1 MAEARGLKKTGTLGT
16 LVLAKKRGL
25 IPNITPLL
33 DELLA
38 RGFRMHTDLYQALR
52 ALAGES

>member
-1 MAEARGLKKTGTLGT
+1 MAEARGLNKTGTLGT

-38 RGFRMHTDLYQALR
+38 RGFRLNNELYQAVR